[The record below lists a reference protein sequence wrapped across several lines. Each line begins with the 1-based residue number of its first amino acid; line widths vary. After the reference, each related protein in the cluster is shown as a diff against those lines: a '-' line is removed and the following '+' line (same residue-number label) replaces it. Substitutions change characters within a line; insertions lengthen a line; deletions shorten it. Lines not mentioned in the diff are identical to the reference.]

1 MTEAGLEEEQSIE
14 EHSMGGHPFKNNRG
28 EKRFMEENL
37 MTQTAVDPAGEAP
50 EAEAN
55 PSEMP
60 TAYDRIYL
68 IDSENISDEWV
79 DLLDTIGQRDAIF
92 VFYTGKSTHINCERV
107 YKLMRHGMGRV
118 QWIRCFEGNN
128 ALDFQLVTELGA
140 KISKGEAAEYI
151 IVSRDNGYNCVIR
164 YWTERG
170 IAVSKK
176 GTAMEK
182 RTEEPEEA
190 IPAAGPFC
198 REMEETLEEAPEE
211 SGKTASDADF
221 LHALLKSVD
230 IMDNAL
236 LYGTLTAFKGMA
248 AGAEEYRRL
257 RDLDEEEKETL
268 RGLLLEDKHE
278 RGVNYVRLLA
288 HRNGWAAGDAEELY
302 QAILSGSKKNK
313 DKYRKAL
320 VERFGEE
327 SGERYYL
334 VTKSHYNHVK
344 KI

>member
-1 MTEAGLEEEQSIE
+1 
-14 EHSMGGHPFKNNRG
+14 
-28 EKRFMEENL
+28 MEENL
-37 MTQTAVDPAGEAP
+37 VTQTAIDSAGEAS
-50 EAEAN
+50 ETEEN
-55 PSEMP
+55 PSEAP

-79 DLLDTIGQRDAIF
+79 DLLDTIDQRDAIF

-151 IVSRDNGYNCVIR
+151 IVSRDNGYNCVVR
-164 YWTERG
+164 YWKERG
-170 IAVSKK
+170 IAISKK
-176 GTAMEK
+176 GTVMAK
-182 RTEEPEEA
+182 RTEEPGEA
-190 IPAAGPFC
+190 IPAAGPFRGE
-198 REMEETLEEAPEE
+198 REAALEEPE
-211 SGKTASDADF
+211 KAASDEDF

-230 IMDNAL
+230 IMDNGL
-236 LYGTLTAFKGMA
+236 LYGALTAFEGMT

-257 RDLDEEEKETL
+257 RDLDEEDKETL
-268 RGLLLEDKHE
+268 RGLLLEDRHE

-288 HRNGWAAGDAEELY
+288 HRNGWAADDAEELY
-302 QAILSGSKKNK
+302 QAILSGPKKNK
-313 DKYRKAL
+313 AKYRKAL
-320 VERFGEE
+320 AERFGKEL
-327 SGERYYL
+327 GERYYL
-334 VTKSHYNHVK
+334 VTKSHYNYVK